1 LSSYDFEGA
10 IVAIGSAQTREDI
23 QEVIK
28 RIKETIDL
36 ASYVGKFVV
45 LKKEGGSLKGLCP
58 FHEERSPSFSINQ
71 KSGGQFF
78 HCFGCGKSGDIIDF
92 VAGYDDCTVGE
103 AIRKLR
109 AGEDVAVRPMVQKP
123 VEPIQIPTTSAD
135 KLQAFHQRLMASE
148 TGEMVLK
155 YLAKRGIS
163 RKTASYLQLGLT
175 GFWKAEAEVQHRM
188 CNRLVIPVWPNGP
201 LPGSDSQGYRLK
213 FIPDI
218 SCEPAQFP
226 EEHGKAGETMP
237 VIKSWCSGPCR
248 TMSVCTKAGRKI
260 AWVVEGESDLLTATE
275 LLREDAYAWQV
286 VWPITGTNGC
296 GGIPEEWIDPGY
308 WAQFEMIILSY
319 DRDKAGYE
327 AAKRF
332 IDLNLHYDVRYCPVQ
347 EPFNDLNAQWQ
358 SIFRTKPKRQELR
371 SSILGLLSDSS

>member
-1 LSSYDFEGA
+1 
-10 IVAIGSAQTREDI
+10 VAIGSSAQTKEDI
-23 QEVIK
+23 QEVIR
-28 RIKETIDL
+28 RIKETNDL

-71 KSGGQFF
+71 KNGGQYF
-78 HCFGCGKSGDIIDF
+78 HCFGCGKKGDIIDF

-109 AGEDVAVRPMVQKP
+109 VGEDVAVRPMLQKP
-123 VEPIQIPTTSAD
+123 VEPIQIPATSAD

-148 TGEMVLK
+148 TGEKVLK

-175 GFWKAEAEVQHRM
+175 GYWKAEPEIQHRM

-201 LPGSDSQGYRLK
+201 LPGSDSQGHRLK
-213 FIPDI
+213 FIPGI

-226 EEHGKAGETMP
+226 AEDKKAGETMP
-237 VIKSWCSGPCR
+237 LIKSWCSGPCR

-286 VWPITGTNGC
+286 IWPISGTNGC

-308 WAQFEMIILSY
+308 WAQFELVILSY

-358 SIFRTKPKRQELR
+358 SIFRTKSKRQELR